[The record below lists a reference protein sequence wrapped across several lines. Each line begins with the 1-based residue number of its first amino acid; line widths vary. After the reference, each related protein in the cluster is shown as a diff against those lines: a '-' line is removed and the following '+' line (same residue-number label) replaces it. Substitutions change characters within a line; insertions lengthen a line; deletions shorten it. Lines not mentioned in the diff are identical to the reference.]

1 MLVATSGRTDVSVGK
16 MCFLIYGL
24 LHSVGYFKVGRTIW
38 IQSGIEFTDC
48 HNCWAWRH
56 PERAHFS
63 CEKTGSA
70 ICTWLQTKVY
80 LSCSSGSVVLEQ
92 LCEQRISDFLDF
104 AILQCVVG
112 MSKFYLIIN
121 VISFSQF
128 FLHWHLNPVIKR
140 ALYTYFCITFS
151 STQVTGS
158 ASHPTSQLLRKWKKM
173 NI

>member
-1 MLVATSGRTDVSVGK
+1 MSVLGRCVSSYMVCCTQWDISRWEELSEYKVELSSQTVTTVGLEGTQKELIFLVRRQDQPYV
-16 MCFLIYGL
+16 
-24 LHSVGYFKVGRTIW
+24 R
-38 IQSGIEFTDC
+38 
-48 HNCWAWRH
+48 
-56 PERAHFS
+56 
-63 CEKTGSA
+63 
-70 ICTWLQTKVY
+70 TWLQTKVY

-140 ALYTYFCITFS
+140 ALYTYFCITF
-151 STQVTGS
+151 
-158 ASHPTSQLLRKWKKM
+158 
-173 NI
+173 